1 VIRVLDDTLLDDPG
15 RLAEADS
22 EGFLRAAAMAG
33 AQVRATKEAAG
44 EVGLDRL
51 AGARPRAVLL
61 LTRPGVSQSAVRV
74 LLAILQPVCPAP
86 VVVTDIVPS
95 WIGPLDVV
103 LAHTDDPGDQAL
115 AESIHRATRY
125 GATVVLTAPAEGP
138 VAAAGG
144 GRAILLPP
152 RLPVPPAFRFPRAL
166 TAGLMVANAAGL
178 LSVDLDN
185 LADELDREAEK
196 SHLQHESFVNP
207 AKTLA
212 LRMADHTPLLWGLD
226 DVATAVAR
234 HGASVLAAQAAVV
247 ADASGYQQAT
257 TRLALHRAA
266 VQSTSGADIFADPDL
281 DGPQDGGLRVV
292 LVQIRSD
299 DQTMAAR
306 RAATEA
312 LPGIEVLTVADEVTG
327 DDATRAAVLAL
338 RFELAALYLGLAA
351 GTIGDR
357 AAAHS

>member
-15 RLAEADS
+15 RLAEVDS

-33 AQVRATKEAAG
+33 AQVRATKEAAR

-51 AGARPRAVLL
+51 EGARPRAVLL

-115 AESIHRATRY
+115 AESVHRAARY

-152 RLPVPPAFRFPRAL
+152 RLPVPAAFRFPGAL

-196 SHLQHESFVNP
+196 NHLQHESFVNP

-212 LRMADHTPLLWGLD
+212 LRMAEHTPLIWGLD

-234 HGASVLAAQAAVV
+234 HAGSVLAAQAAVV
-247 ADASGYQQAT
+247 ADTSGYQQAT
-257 TRLALHRAA
+257 TRHALHRAA
-266 VQSTSGADIFADPDL
+266 VQSTSGADLFADPDL
-281 DGPQDGGLRVV
+281 DGPQGGGLRVV

-299 DQTMAAR
+299 EQTMAAR

-312 LPGIEVLTVADEVTG
+312 LPGTEVLTVADEVTG
-327 DDATRAAVLAL
+327 DDATRAAVIAL

>member
-1 VIRVLDDTLLDDPG
+1 MLDDTLLDDPG
-15 RLAEADS
+15 RLAEVDA
-22 EGFLRAAAMAG
+22 EGLLRAAAMAG
-33 AQVRATKEAAG
+33 AQVRATAEAAG
-44 EVGLDRL
+44 EFGLDRL
-51 AGARPRAVLL
+51 RGTRPRAVLL

-103 LAHTDDPGDQAL
+103 IAHTDDPGDHVL
-115 AESIHRATRY
+115 AESIDRAVRY
-125 GATVVLTAPAEGP
+125 GATVMLTAPSEGP

-152 RLPVPPAFRFPRAL
+152 RLPVPPGFRFPRAF
-166 TAGLMVANAAGL
+166 TAGLIVANAAGL
-178 LSVDLDN
+178 LSVDLNN

-196 SHLQHESFVNP
+196 DHLQHESFVNP
-207 AKTLA
+207 AKALA
-212 LRMADHTPLLWGLD
+212 LRLAEHTPLLWGLD
-226 DVATAVAR
+226 DVATAVTR
-234 HGASVLAAQAAVV
+234 HAASVLASQAAVV

-257 TRLALHRAA
+257 TKIALHRAA
-266 VQSTSGADIFADPDL
+266 VQSTTSGEDIFADPDL
-281 DGPQDGGLRVV
+281 DGPQGGGLRVV
-292 LVQIRSD
+292 LVEVRSD
-299 DQTMAAR
+299 ERSLAAR

-312 LPGIEVLTVADEVTG
+312 LPGTEVLSVAEEVTG
-327 DDATRAAVLAL
+327 DDATRAAVIAL

-357 AAAHS
+357 AAAHN